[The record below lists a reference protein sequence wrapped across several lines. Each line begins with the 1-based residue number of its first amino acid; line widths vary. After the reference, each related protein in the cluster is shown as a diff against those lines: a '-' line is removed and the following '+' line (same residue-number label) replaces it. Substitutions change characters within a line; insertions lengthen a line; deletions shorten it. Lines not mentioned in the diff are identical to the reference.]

1 MTGCLERVQ
10 ALWRLCCCCDGESKL
25 KGLTPELEI
34 ETPDGKLAQMML
46 YHCPGQDAATSDS
59 SVVEEGYYSTKYREK
74 TLCLMTLANA
84 MASTGFLPGNFD
96 RAIWPGLLYTTIL
109 SEKATEEE
117 LKRNYEKEVEVLR
130 ANGYHSR
137 WMVLR
142 HCLCCCW
149 QSHGRL
155 HGCGSVA
162 FHGSWSRALNAFPAL
177 CLFMFPQW

>member
-130 ANGYHSR
+130 ATGITRDGWCYVIVYAAVGKVMVDFMVAVLSR
-137 WMVLR
+137 FM
-142 HCLCCCW
+142 
-149 QSHGRL
+149 
-155 HGCGSVA
+155 
-162 FHGSWSRALNAFPAL
+162 ALGPEL
-177 CLFMFPQW
+177 